1 MYRIAKLLSLMST
14 GFLAGV
20 FAYAL
25 FAIIPAWNEVPREV
39 HFTYR
44 VALMRHNAIVMQS
57 IMAVGIIAPL
67 WWAWTIRAM
76 PVARACAVA
85 ASVMNLTA
93 VVVTRFGNVPINQ
106 YVRKWLTEPP
116 PLDYLALLHRWTVFN
131 DIPQRSACAR
141 FCPGSD
147 RRCSLGLAGIH
158 YEQWREIRYTG
169 HRSRRSFL
177 TPQSPGAISGF
188 LCQITRLG
196 QS

>member
-1 MYRIAKLLSLMST
+1 MYRVAKLLSLMST

-20 FAYAL
+20 FTYAF

-76 PVARACAVA
+76 PAARACAVA

-93 VVVTRFGNVPINQ
+93 VVVTRFGNVPVNQ
-106 YVRKWLTEPP
+106 FVRKWLTETPP
-116 PLDYLALLHRWTVFN
+116 QDYLEILHRWTVFN
-131 DIPQRSACAR
+131 NIRSAAAV
-141 FCPGSD
+141 F
-147 RRCSLGLAGIH
+147 
-158 YEQWREIRYTG
+158 
-169 HRSRRSFL
+169 
-177 TPQSPGAISGF
+177 GF
-188 LCQITRLG
+188 ALILIADALLD
-196 QS
+196 